1 MELEINNIKTWENF
15 KFKIEQSYLKHVLI
29 CGISGIGKTT
39 ILECIFF
46 ALTGGYLTNK
56 WGLRHKKKQGY
67 VKLNI
72 KNLQICRTLN
82 PKSLEVIVVDS
93 GTCSGD
99 EAQEMIYK
107 FFDHGLFKHIGYLR
121 QKSTYSYFISLPP
134 RDKMMFIENV
144 VFNEIDID
152 TSRTLIKDEIDKA
165 KANCT
170 HYDVLLSK
178 LNQKNVEPIVKQSDI
193 DDLEKHINWLQTQQA
208 ELSYAVNSVNLLE
221 SKLQEYQ
228 IIQYELSKDESE
240 LELQRNKM
248 DLFLN
253 TMTNKLNLYKKLVKE
268 YEDTD
273 VFYKKYADMFKN
285 QIVHKKELE
294 KKLVNLEELEEQI
307 VTQERMME
315 LYENYINVEKR
326 INDLKYDEELHLNLL
341 ETYNNSYLV
350 YGTCPNCDT
359 LLGGNLNGL
368 QIIKGGEKNLN
379 NDELVEIKN
388 TIADMNNKQLKYKI
402 LRDILN
408 ELETKLR
415 FPIWTRTEMEN
426 KLLVRKQQTEFRKEY
441 DKLLTGSATT
451 TTTPTP
457 IPRVCENEYNHMK
470 SEIDTHHNYTTR
482 KQFIDEQIDKIKLK
496 TTSINEKIHQVISEL
511 EESTFKLEKLNTI
524 NDDLEKHQSDL
535 ENLKETFEYQTVYY
549 AYMQNK
555 QVWDDYLQFQKIFN
569 KTRSDVIMYILETI
583 NTLIKKYVDGFFEN
597 YNFQFSFYVNEKDS
611 IDVHIE
617 YDNANPS
624 DLSILSGG
632 EYDRIVLAV
641 ALAFGEFYKLPLL
654 LFDEIT
660 SSFDLHTLQLVMNH
674 IHKCYP
680 DDQSVIYVGHQM
692 ISGNFDYILDLDL
705 I

>member
-15 KFKIEQSYLKHVLI
+15 KLKIEKSYLKHVLI

-72 KNLQICRTLN
+72 KNLEICRTLN
-82 PKSLEVIVVDS
+82 PKSLEVIVDNGSVYS
-93 GTCSGD
+93 SNNGD

-107 FFDHGLFKHIGYLR
+107 YFDQGLFKHIGYLR

-134 RDKMMFIENV
+134 KDKMMFIENV

-152 TSRTLIKDEIDKA
+152 TTRILIKDEIDKA

-170 HYDVLLSK
+170 HYDILLSK
-178 LNQKNVEPIVKQSDI
+178 LNQKNVEPVIKQTDI
-193 DDLEKHINWLQTQQA
+193 DDLEKHISWLQKQQS
-208 ELSYAVNSVNLLE
+208 ELSYAIDSVNLLE
-221 SKLQEYQ
+221 SKLQEFQ
-228 IIQYELSKDESE
+228 IIQYELSKDRSE
-240 LELQRNKM
+240 LGLQKNKI
-248 DLFLN
+248 DTFLN
-253 TMTNKLNLYKKLVKE
+253 TMTTRLNMYEKLVKE

-273 VFYKKYADMFKN
+273 VFYRKYADMFKK

-294 KKLVNLEELEEQI
+294 KKLVNLAELDEQI

-315 LYENYINVEKR
+315 LYENYKNVEKR
-326 INDLKYDEELHLNLL
+326 IKDLKYDEELHLNLL
-341 ETYNNSYLV
+341 ETYNNSYTV

-368 QIIKGGEKNLN
+368 KLIKGNEKNLS
-379 NDELVEIKN
+379 NDELVKMKN
-388 TIADMNNKQLKYKI
+388 TIADMNNKQQKYKI

-415 FPIWTRTEMEN
+415 FPIWTQNEMEN
-426 KLLVRKQQTEFRKEY
+426 KLLIRKQQTEFHKEY
-441 DKLLTGSATT
+441 DRLVDLKNQHTT
-451 TTTPTP
+451 IT
-457 IPRVCENEYNHMK
+457 PRVSEDEYNHMK
-470 SEIDTHHNYTTR
+470 SEIDTYHNYTTR

-496 TTSINEKIHQVISEL
+496 STSIDDKINQVIAEL
-511 EESTFKLEKLNTI
+511 EESTFKLEKLNAI
-524 NDDLEKHQSDL
+524 NEDLEKHGRDL
-535 ENLKETFEYQTVYY
+535 ENLKETFEYQTIYY
-549 AYMQNK
+549 AYLQNK

-583 NTLIKKYVDGFFEN
+583 NTLVKKYVDGFFEN
-597 YNFQFSFYVNEKDS
+597 YNLQFSFYVNEKDS

-705 I
+705 L